1 MAKQTTISVN
11 KSFDDKIKML
21 EGLIEEEVKDQLEYV
36 ANYATVVSPVDTGAY
51 VTSFSYAVGAG
62 RPRGKSS
69 ANRPKANRE
78 EAISKGRE
86 NLYSDINKL
95 DLSNVDKVTLRNGS
109 PHAEDVEKKYS
120 VFTKIRNKF
129 GG

>member
-1 MAKQTTISVN
+1 MAKQTIISIN
-11 KSFDDKIKML
+11 KSFGDKIKML
-21 EGLIEEEVKDQLEYV
+21 EGLIEEEVKDQLEHI
-36 ANYATVVSPVDTGAY
+36 ANYATAVSPVDTGAY

-78 EAISKGRE
+78 GAVSKGRE

-95 DLSNVDKVTLRNGS
+95 DLSNVDRVTLRNGS
-109 PHAEDVEKKYS
+109 PHAENVEKKHS

>member
-1 MAKQTTISVN
+1 MKTSVKVN
-11 KSFDDKIKML
+11 KSFDDKVKML
-21 EGLIEEEVKDQLEYV
+21 EGLIEEEVKDQLEYI
-36 ANYATVVSPVDTGAY
+36 ANYAVVVSPVDTGAY

-78 EAISKGRE
+78 EAMSKGRE
-86 NLYSDINKL
+86 NLYSDISKL
-95 DLSNVDKVTLRNGS
+95 NLSNVDRVTLRNNS
-109 PHAEDVEKKYS
+109 PHAKKVEKKHS
-120 VFTKIRNKF
+120 VFTKVRNKF